1 MRWLEKFRMRIKMLF
16 RRNQAAQR
24 LDDELRFHIERQTA
38 ENIAAGMSPAEA
50 RSAALRSFGNPALLR
65 DQAHDT
71 WAWLWLERLLRD
83 LRYAFRQLRKS
94 PGFTIA
100 AVGMLALGLGA
111 PAAMYTVV
119 DRVLLRP
126 LPYDHPNQL
135 VKIQESGTKGPI
147 EWGAPYLD
155 LRQWAENSR
164 AFRQIAFYGSDNLKA
179 VSYLQSNTGVTHITA
194 PMVSANL
201 WDTLGVQ
208 PVLGRGFKPGTD
220 WGSASAGDENSIILS
235 DAVWRVAYG
244 SDPHILGKTV
254 QLDGVSH
261 TIIGVMPRGFTFP
274 YAGAAPPLPLIWRPR
289 VIANSE
295 KVRTQNANDLPM
307 YQAVARLAPGVSL
320 SAAQAEL
327 STIQGRIA
335 QQYALPYQR
344 EQVSSI
350 VLTRYGDTLVKD
362 DVKKSLFALLCASGV
377 LWLIACVNVAGLM
390 LARASSRQRE
400 IAVRGALGASRWQ
413 IVRQLLIE
421 GLVLSVLASLAGLAL
436 AQFTL
441 QLFAHALVTQFGIHE
456 KLTASLSVLAALVG
470 LTVLT
475 ALFSSLWPAVG
486 AARTAI
492 EPALR
497 QGSAQSG
504 SGRVQHRLRAILV
517 VAQIAM
523 SLTLL
528 AACGLLLRTLYTL
541 RHVPLGFRTDH
552 IVVANM
558 TIPAYKYAG
567 RNILTDLYQPLL
579 DRAQH
584 MPGVQSAA
592 LMTEVPLG
600 KTFNMIY
607 TFRAEGNSA
616 ADVRQREMKS
626 QFRAVSPS
634 MQQVFG
640 FSMARGRFFNAGDT
654 PNTPAVV
661 VVNRAF
667 VKAFTG
673 QDDPGKILGTPLV
686 SYGKNRRATV
696 IGVLDDERQVSLAEQ
711 SQPEI
716 EVCLPQITPDSG
728 LYKAT
733 EGIAMDLAVRTAR
746 SSASIIPD
754 LRQLLRTA
762 SPELANSNIA
772 TMDQIVEDSYGS
784 QQLATRLLEIFGG
797 CALLLCVTGIYG
809 LLAYLVNQ
817 RTRELGL
824 RMALGAERGQ
834 IMALVLRQ
842 AGWMLVA
849 GSVLGLVL
857 TYFSSLLLRTF
868 LYGVQPHDPW
878 TMAAVTLVLLVCGLA
893 SAWLPARRAAAIDPM
908 QALRT
913 E

>member
-1 MRWLEKFRMRIKMLF
+1 MRWPEKFSIRLQMIF
-16 RRNQAAQR
+16 RRGRAVER
-24 LDDELRFHIERQTA
+24 LDDELRFHLDRQIA
-38 ENIAAGMSPAEA
+38 ENLKAGMSPEQA
-50 RSAALRSFGNPALLR
+50 RSAALRSFGNPALVR

-71 WAWLWLERLLRD
+71 WAGLWLERAVRD
-83 LRYAFRQLRKS
+83 LRYAVRQLRKS
-94 PGFTIA
+94 PAYSLT
-100 AVGMLALGLGA
+100 AVCMLALGLGA

-135 VKIQESGTKGPI
+135 VKIQESGSKGPGG
-147 EWGAPYLD
+147 WGGPYLD
-155 LRQWAENSR
+155 LHQWADAAR
-164 AFRQIAFYGSDNLKA
+164 LLHQIAFYGSDNLKA
-179 VSYLQSNTGVTHITA
+179 VSYLQSNAGITHVTA
-194 PMVSANL
+194 PIISSNL

-220 WGSASAGDENSIILS
+220 WGSVSAEDANSILIS
-235 DAVWRVAYG
+235 DAVWRTAYN
-244 SDPHILGKTV
+244 SDPHILGKSV
-254 QLDGVSH
+254 QLNGVFH
-261 TIIGVMPRGFTFP
+261 TIIGVMPRGLTFP
-274 YAGAAPPLPLIWRPR
+274 YAGALPPVPLIWRP
-289 VIANSE
+289 VIITAAE
-295 KVRTQNANDLPM
+295 KVRAHGLPS
-307 YQAVARLAPGVSL
+307 YEAVARLAPGVSL
-320 SAAQAEL
+320 QAAQAEL
-327 STIQGRIA
+327 SGIQSRIA
-335 QQYALPYQR
+335 QQYLESWER
-344 EQVSSI
+344 EQVNSI
-350 VLTRYGDTLVKD
+350 VLQSYGDTLVKD
-362 DVKKSLFALLCASGV
+362 DVRKSLLALLGASAV

-413 IVRQLLIE
+413 IVRQLLTE

-436 AQFTL
+436 AQLTL
-441 QLFAHALVTQFGIHE
+441 RLFAHALIMQFGIHE
-456 KLTASLSVLAALVG
+456 RLTPSLSVLAALVG

-475 ALFSSLWPAVG
+475 ALFSSLWPAIG

-497 QGSAQSG
+497 QGSSQSG
-504 SGRVQHRLRAILV
+504 AGRSQHRLRAVLV
-517 VAQIAM
+517 VAQIAL

-558 TIPAYKYAG
+558 SIPGYKFAG
-567 RNILTDLYQPLL
+567 RNMLTDLYQPLL
-579 DRAQH
+579 DRAEH

-600 KTFNMIY
+600 KTFSMIY
-607 TFRAEGNSA
+607 TFAADGNSA
-616 ADVRQREMKS
+616 TDARQRETKS
-626 QFRAVSPS
+626 QFRAVTPE
-634 MQQVFG
+634 MQQVFA
-640 FSMARGRFFNAGDT
+640 FSMARGRFFNSSDT
-654 PNTPAVV
+654 PNSPAVV

-667 VKAFTG
+667 VRSFTG
-673 QDDPGKILGTPLV
+673 QDDLGKIIGTPLV
-686 SYGKNRRATV
+686 NYGKNRRAIV
-696 IGVLDDERQVSLAEQ
+696 IGVLDDERQVSLAQQ

-716 EVCLPQITPDSG
+716 EVCMPQITPDSG

-733 EGIAMDLAVRTAR
+733 EGIAMDLAVRTSR
-746 SSASIIPD
+746 NPSSFMPD
-754 LRQLLRTA
+754 LRQLLRAA
-762 SPELANSNIA
+762 SPDLADSNLT

-797 CALLLCVTGIYG
+797 CALLLCVSGIYG
-809 LLAYLVNQ
+809 LLAYLVHQ

-824 RMALGAERGQ
+824 RMALGAQRGQ

-842 AGWMLVA
+842 AGWMLVVGSA
-849 GSVLGLVL
+849 CGLALAWFSSVL
-857 TYFSSLLLRTF
+857 LRMF

-878 TMAAVTLVLLVCGLA
+878 TMFAVTAVLLVCGLA
-893 SAWLPARRAAAIDPM
+893 SAWIPARRAAAIDPM